1 VTDRSFLAGPTQLA
15 AHTAPPVRR
24 LPTAAAVL
32 GVAGV
37 AVLFAG
43 TFLPWVVSGQVTRN
57 LYTVAGIAQR
67 VGLLGPGSALT
78 SWLPL
83 IGPLCI
89 LPLLLA
95 LLRLRRTAA
104 VAGIAAAA
112 VTGGAAVTTLAVASG
127 RSVAG
132 VSLDITGPGTVVAGA
147 ALLLVGAICLLRAGR
162 PATRRTTRPASAADR
177 LPESGT
183 GAAADPSH

>member
-1 VTDRSFLAGPTQLA
+1 MTERNFLAGPPRVA
-15 AHTAPPVRR
+15 APSGPRVRR
-24 LPTAAAVL
+24 VLPTAAAL

-37 AVLFAG
+37 AVLIAG
-43 TFLPWVVSGQVTRN
+43 TFLPWVVSGEVTRN

-67 VGLLGPGSALT
+67 VGLLGPGST
-78 SWLPL
+78 VTYWLPL

-104 VAGIAAAA
+104 VAGIAVAA
-112 VTGGAAVTTLAVASG
+112 VTGGAAVTALAVGSG

-132 VSLDITGPGTVVAGA
+132 VSLDSAGPGTVVTGA
-147 ALLLVGAICLLRAGR
+147 ALLLIGAIGLLLAGR
-162 PATRRTTRPASAADR
+162 PATRHAASRATAADR
-177 LPESGT
+177 LPQSGT
-183 GAAADPSH
+183 GTAADPSH